1 MSQCQCGNPDV
12 FESTPESHQIM
23 GEPVIPLKNIGTNV
37 IDYSDDHHDD
47 HHIEEVIYITFDS
60 SKFYYQV
67 LQDLFTI
74 ILLTMLVLCMVSKN
88 TM

>member
-12 FESTPESHQIM
+12 FESPTESHKIM
-23 GEPVIPLKNIGTNV
+23 GEPVIPLKNIGTNLV
-37 IDYSDDHHDD
+37 DYSDDHDSD
-47 HHIEEVIYITFDS
+47 QIEEFIYIRFDS

-67 LQDLFTI
+67 LQDLFTT
-74 ILLTMLVLCMVSKN
+74 ILLTMLVLCMVSRD